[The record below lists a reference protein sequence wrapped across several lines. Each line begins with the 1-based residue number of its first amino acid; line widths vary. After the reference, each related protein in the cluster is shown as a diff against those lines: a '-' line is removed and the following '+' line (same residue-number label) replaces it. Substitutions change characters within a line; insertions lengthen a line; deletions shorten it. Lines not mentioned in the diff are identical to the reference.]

1 MKILYIGEI
10 ITHDEY
16 LKGNV
21 PSHWLYGAVEMER
34 DGHDVVWASES
45 NQLLNDYKLIRGSKP
60 DCIFIPNLNIR
71 NHLLLLILV
80 YIGVIR
86 IPVYAYLH
94 HEPPIRKKW
103 HATIYKILLKRIK
116 HLFFLSE
123 KSREAVINSGVISEN
138 KTSVPGWGA
147 DKEFYDRIE
156 TTSGKW
162 FVSTGK
168 ENRDFDILIEAFRKT
183 EAPLHIITAHSHAN
197 KNYDDL
203 INKCRD
209 IPNIKVTLIENSPTI
224 YPKLIKEMAAA
235 KALVCPL
242 IKENLNYCVGLSTIA
257 DAEGL
262 NKPLIITENAY
273 HGSRPQ
279 KDNFY
284 SVENVEQ
291 WVDAINSINCSN
303 HRVNRSPYSMQKTYQ
318 NMARIMDL

>member
-1 MKILYIGEI
+1 M
-10 ITHDEY
+10 
-16 LKGNV
+16 
-21 PSHWLYGAVEMER
+21 
-34 DGHDVVWASES
+34 
-45 NQLLNDYKLIRGSKP
+45 
-60 DCIFIPNLNIR
+60 
-71 NHLLLLILV
+71 
-80 YIGVIR
+80 
-86 IPVYAYLH
+86 
-94 HEPPIRKKW
+94 
-103 HATIYKILLKRIK
+103 
-116 HLFFLSE
+116 
-123 KSREAVINSGVISEN
+123 
-138 KTSVPGWGA
+138 
-147 DKEFYDRIE
+147 
-156 TTSGKW
+156 
-162 FVSTGK
+162 STGK